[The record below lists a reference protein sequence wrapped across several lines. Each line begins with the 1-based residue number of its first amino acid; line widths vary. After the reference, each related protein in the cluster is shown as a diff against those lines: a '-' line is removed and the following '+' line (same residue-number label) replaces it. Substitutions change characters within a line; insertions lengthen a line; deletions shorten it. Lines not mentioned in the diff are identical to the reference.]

1 MTKPFK
7 FRYVNEI
14 AGSFVLL
21 IAILVVTGIFVV
33 ARAQGWF
40 KPEYTLRVKLPPEGS
55 AGIQK
60 GAEVSI
66 LGTPVGRVEEVIVN
80 DDGSME
86 TVLKIKMNF
95 TRFIRE
101 DSKAILKKQFGVAGD
116 AFMEIIRGSGK
127 PLPNGATLPAM
138 AQKDAEIVEL
148 LQELVGKLQ
157 DSALP
162 ILDQLQKAVAEYTG
176 LAADMR
182 KPDGHLQQSLDQLQ
196 KAVAEY
202 AGLAADM
209 RKPGGH
215 LQQILARIEE
225 LVTGLQKGEGTAGK
239 VLKDPATVNGVNE
252 AIRSINASLAEL
264 QGIVAD
270 VKKTTENLP
279 ETAQQT
285 RATLRQAEILIEGVQ
300 KHWLLRSYVE
310 QQDAPALIPSTDVP
324 TPEGK

>member
-21 IAILVVTGIFVV
+21 IAILLVTGVFVI

-66 LGTPVGRVEEVIVN
+66 LGTPVGRVFEVIVN

-86 TVLKIKMNF
+86 TVLKIKESF
-95 TRFIRE
+95 TRFIRA
-101 DSKAILKKQFGVAGD
+101 DSKAVLKKKFGVAGD
-116 AFMEIIRGSGK
+116 AFVEIIRGSGQ
-127 PLPNGATLPAM
+127 PLPDNSVLPAM

-148 LQELVGKLQ
+148 LQELVSRLQ
-157 DSALP
+157 DSVLP
-162 ILDQLQKAVAEYTG
+162 ILDQVQKAVVEYTG

-182 KPDGHLQQSLDQLQ
+182 KPDGHLQQILAHIEEVVNGLQ
-196 KAVAEY
+196 KP
-202 AGLAADM
+202 D
-209 RKPGGH
+209 GH
-215 LQQILARIEE
+215 LQQILARVEE
-225 LVTGLQKGEGTAGK
+225 VANGLQKGEGTAGK
-239 VLKDPATVNGVNE
+239 VLKDPATVDGVNE
-252 AIRSINASLAEL
+252 AIRSINGSLSEL
-264 QGIVAD
+264 RGILAD

-279 ETAQQT
+279 ETAMQT
-285 RATLRQAEILIEGVQ
+285 RATLREAEILIEGVQ

-310 QQDAPALIPSTDVP
+310 PPQAAPALIPATDVP
-324 TPEGK
+324 TQGGK